1 MDASRA
7 TLALGGSTP
16 LSPIVYRLTSKLER
30 KTRIELATSSLARRR
45 STAELLPLS
54 KAQYRRWQAR
64 DKDAGA
70 ALESS
75 VTEQGCVAQRDD
87 ILGVLAPP
95 TRVRDSGVVF
105 AEPSMQLEVLFLKP
119 QPPAVFFFEQLGV
132 NFIKAARHVVVIDL
146 RFFLPIPGQVV
157 DRFFQVAAALF
168 EEDRHHADLVHALAI
183 DAVESRARLANHDE
197 FARVAVG
204 LVHAVFAALGEL
216 GRFGAA
222 RVAHDHLIAERAA
235 GLAGHFLGEDVV
247 DGLIPVQLHQC
258 PPRW

>member
-7 TLALGGSTP
+7 TLTLGSPTP

-132 NFIKAARHVVVIDL
+132 NFIKAAR
-146 RFFLPIPGQVV
+146 QVV

-183 DAVESRARLANHDE
+183 NAVEPRARLANHDE

-222 RVAHDHLIAERAA
+222 RVAHDHLIAECAA
-235 GLAGHFLGEDVV
+235 CL
-247 DGLIPVQLHQC
+247 
-258 PPRW
+258 